1 MARTSSSPA
10 GRGDSSR
17 GSSLLSSEEEEER
30 EELTLE
36 GVTELLEGMLALL
49 EGGGLWL
56 LAGELPGAGW
66 EDGLALS
73 GAVLPG

>member
-10 GRGDSSR
+10 GRGGSSR
-17 GSSLLSSEEEEER
+17 GSSLLSSEEEER

-36 GVTELLEGMLALL
+36 GVTELLEGMLALP
-49 EGGGLWL
+49 EGGRLWL
-56 LAGELPGAGW
+56 LAGELLEAGW

>member
-10 GRGDSSR
+10 GRG
-17 GSSLLSSEEEEER
+17 GSSLLSSEEEER

-36 GVTELLEGMLALL
+36 GVTELLEGMLALP
-49 EGGGLWL
+49 EGRGLWL

>member
-1 MARTSSSPA
+1 M
-10 GRGDSSR
+10 
-17 GSSLLSSEEEEER
+17 LSSEEEER

-36 GVTELLEGMLALL
+36 GVTELLEGMLALP

-56 LAGELPGAGW
+56 LAGGLWLLAGELLEAGW